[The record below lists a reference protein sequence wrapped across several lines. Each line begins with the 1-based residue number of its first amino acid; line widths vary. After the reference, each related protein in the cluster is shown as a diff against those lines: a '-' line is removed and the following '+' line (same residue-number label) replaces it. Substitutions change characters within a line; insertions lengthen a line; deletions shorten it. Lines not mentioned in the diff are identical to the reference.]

1 MEIVVEE
8 TVMKKTIV
16 KRSVETQQTSAPVIT
31 CFEAV
36 PGVKVC
42 CMTITS
48 FLEVCLAGK
57 DFTNFHTQRNLSFKP
72 DWFSRDFLSMGEID
86 TINRFKSLKK
96 QIEWMAGRFLVKI
109 MVEQT
114 FDTPVALTEITIDH
128 QDQGA
133 PFLRGYPD
141 LRISISHSGDYAGV
155 ALTIQT
161 DMDMGVDIEQI
172 GKAPDPGFMRLAF
185 TQREIQAMETT
196 PRKIF
201 THWTVKEAFLK
212 LIKKGFN
219 QSLHQ
224 VEIIGNTILFK
235 GEKTPVT
242 VVSRPLGTN
251 YAISVVIGGSGP
263 QPIPAP

>member
-1 MEIVVEE
+1 MESVVE
-8 TVMKKTIV
+8 KN
-16 KRSVETQQTSAPVIT
+16 VENRQTSTPVIT

-36 PGVKVC
+36 PGVRVC
-42 CMTITS
+42 CMRISS
-48 FLEVCLAGK
+48 FLSVCLDKNDYG
-57 DFTNFHTQRNLSFKP
+57 DFHTQRNRMFNTGS
-72 DWFSRDFLSMGEID
+72 FSRHFLSMAELATVNG
-86 TINRFKSLKK
+86 FKSLKK
-96 QIEWMAGRFLVKI
+96 QIEWMAGRFLVKT
-109 MVEQT
+109 MVEQAL
-114 FDTPVALTEITIDH
+114 DTPAPLAETTIDH

-133 PFLRGYPD
+133 PFVREYPD